1 MTVKDIVSINLKTA
15 MKEKNTKAVS
25 ILRVLKAELDRS
37 EQGPKGKVEI
47 TQGILTSI
55 VKKLIEGIK
64 ETTNDQIEIS
74 ILNSYLPK
82 QLTEADMLAKING
95 LKAGGIEGNLG
106 AYMKAFKTE
115 YEGQY
120 DAKVL
125 SNLVKSAL

>member
-1 MTVKDIVSINLKTA
+1 MSVKDIVSANLKTA
-15 MKEKNTKAVS
+15 MLAKNAKAVS

-64 ETTNDQIEIS
+64 ETTNDQVEIS
-74 ILNSYLPK
+74 ILDSYLPK
-82 QLTEADMLAKING
+82 QLTEADMLAKINE
-95 LKAGGIEGNLG
+95 LKAGGIEANLG

>member
-1 MTVKDIVSINLKTA
+1 MSVKDIVSANLKTA
-15 MKEKNTKAVS
+15 MLAKNAKAVS

-64 ETTNDQIEIS
+64 ETTNDQVEIS
-74 ILNSYLPK
+74 ILDSYLPK
-82 QLTEADMLAKING
+82 QLTEADMLVKINE
-95 LKAGGIEGNLG
+95 LKAGGIEANLG

>member
-1 MTVKDIVSINLKTA
+1 
-15 MKEKNTKAVS
+15 
-25 ILRVLKAELDRS
+25 
-37 EQGPKGKVEI
+37 VEI

-64 ETTNDQIEIS
+64 ETTNDQVEIS
-74 ILNSYLPK
+74 ILDSYLPK
-82 QLTEADMLAKING
+82 QLTEADMLAKINE
-95 LKAGGIEGNLG
+95 LKAGGIEANLG

>member
-1 MTVKDIVSINLKTA
+1 MSLKEVVSNDLKTA

-55 VKKLIEGIK
+55 VKKMIEGIK
-64 ETTNDQIEIS
+64 ETTNDQTEIT
-74 ILNSYLPK
+74 ILDLYLPK
-82 QLTEADMLAKING
+82 QLTEADMLTKINE
-95 LKAGGIEGNLG
+95 LKAGGIEANLG
-106 AYMKAFKTE
+106 AYMKAFKVD

>member
-1 MTVKDIVSINLKTA
+1 MTVKDTVSNDLKTS

-25 ILRVLKAELDRS
+25 ILRVLKAELDRA

-64 ETTNDQIEIS
+64 ETTNDQVEIS
-74 ILNSYLPK
+74 ILDSYLPK
-82 QLTEADMLAKING
+82 QLTEADMLVKINE
-95 LKAGGIEGNLG
+95 LKASGIEANLG